1 MKKISIIALA
11 AFFALFGKIQAQK
24 LTTAEKKTPAIEAI
38 AETAAVE
45 NLGLKE
51 TVYDFGKIPQGKPV
65 THIFEVVNNGKDSLK
80 IGNVQASCGCTT
92 PSWERDKAQ
101 APGEKTN
108 ITVGYNAAS
117 EGPFTK
123 FITITYNGTQS
134 KQITI
139 KGEVW
144 KTPVSSAPENKE
156 LGKLKDQ

>member
-1 MKKISIIALA
+1 MKKIYFIAIA
-11 AFFALFGKIQAQK
+11 AFCSTQLLAQGQQITRQTTNAVAET
-24 LTTAEKKTPAIEAI
+24 TTAEATED
-38 AETAAVE
+38 
-45 NLGLKE
+45 LGLIE

-65 THIFEVVNNGKDSLK
+65 THVFEVVNNGRDSLK

-92 PSWERDKAQ
+92 PTWERDKAH

-123 FITITYNGTQS
+123 FITVTYNGTQN

-144 KTPVSSAPENKE
+144 KTPVSSVPENKE